1 LDVVLGRNWTTDD
14 ASSSMAA
21 TLVRKS
27 RPLPDPDPN
36 TLGGQ
41 LRAARRGAGLS
52 QGDFELLTGIPKAR
66 LSRYE
71 NNHVVPSLG
80 TFVRLCR
87 ALGVPP
93 GELLDAVYPSDG
105 SPTLPP

>member
-1 LDVVLGRNWTTDD
+1 
-14 ASSSMAA
+14 MAA
-21 TLVRKS
+21 TWVRRS
-27 RPLPDPDPN
+27 RPLLDPDPN

-52 QGDFELLTGIPKAR
+52 QGDLELLTGIPKAR

-71 NNHVVPSLG
+71 NNHVVPSLE

-105 SPTLPP
+105 SLTLPA

>member
-1 LDVVLGRNWTTDD
+1 MSQPNYLGRPGTAVGYTYEG
-14 ASSSMAA
+14 
-21 TLVRKS
+21 VREE
-27 RPLPDPDPN
+27 
-36 TLGGQ
+36 GQ

-52 QGDFELLTGIPKAR
+52 QGDLELLTGIPKAR

-71 NNHVVPSLG
+71 NNHVVPSLE

-93 GELLDAVYPSDG
+93 GELLDTVYS
-105 SPTLPP
+105 LRR